1 MASGL
6 KECGILQSIQAF
18 PSLYIPM
25 FMHTGDMSSSEVLKA
40 ITFTEDSE
48 SEMVLAH
55 LNRFI
60 MESNNKRMFLCMCKC
75 GTCSHLMCDPFWE
88 NRPYCLGQNI
98 FGIQVNHFVYYSYSM
113 AKTAMVVTFWHF

>member
-1 MASGL
+1 MRYFA
-6 KECGILQSIQAF
+6 K
-18 PSLYIPM
+18 Y
-25 FMHTGDMSSSEVLKA
+25 TGFSKLIHSHVYAYWRYVEFRGTEA

-98 FGIQVNHFVYYSYSM
+98 FGIQVNHLVYYSYIM